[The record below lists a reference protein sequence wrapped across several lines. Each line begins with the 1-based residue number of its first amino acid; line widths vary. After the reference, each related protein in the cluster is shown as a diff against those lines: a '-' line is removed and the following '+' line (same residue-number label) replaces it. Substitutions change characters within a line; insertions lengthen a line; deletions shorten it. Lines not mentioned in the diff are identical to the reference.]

1 MKKMKLFKIIAS
13 KAGRIVFDDRVKA
26 DSPRTARE
34 QMKSVLGLQSLT
46 GVVYSITEIPV
57 ELIKELVNARV
68 AEVIL
73 NRNGRA
79 PNVDL
84 SGLINAAV
92 ADAIGARLRPI
103 EQRLGALESAGQSST
118 TRRRFD
124 AFQRE
129 PRGARQPVEGSPQ
142 GRAGGREQSTAA
154 NGPANPA
161 PETPATPA
169 APAARTA
176 TRRQRKARQI
186 SGRTVADVNWA
197 MVRRFY
203 SRNKSPKQTAAHFDL
218 SLNTVKARIR
228 REAW

>member
-1 MKKMKLFKIIAS
+1 MKLFKIVAC

-26 DSPRTARE
+26 ECPRTARE

-57 ELIKELVNARV
+57 ELIRELVNARV
-68 AEVIL
+68 ADVVL
-73 NRNGRA
+73 SRNGRTQGVNLEA
-79 PNVDL
+79 
-84 SGLINAAV
+84 LIGSAV
-92 ADAIGARLRPI
+92 TDAIGARLRPV
-103 EQRLGALESAGQSST
+103 EQRLAVLETAGPSGT

-129 PRGARQPVEGSPQ
+129 PSGARQPAEGSPQ
-142 GRAGGREQSTAA
+142 GRAGRREQPT
-154 NGPANPA
+154 PATA
-161 PETPATPA
+161 PEPPAPATPA
-169 APAARTA
+169 RPATRPAAPASKA
-176 TRRQRKARQI
+176 RRQRKAKQI

-203 SRNKSPKQTAAHFDL
+203 DRCRSPKQTAAHFDL

-228 REAW
+228 REDWK

>member
-1 MKKMKLFKIIAS
+1 MKLFKLIAS
-13 KAGRIVFDDRVKA
+13 KAGRIVFDDRVQA

-34 QMKSVLGLQSLT
+34 QMKTVLGLQSLT

-68 AEVIL
+68 AEVVL
-73 NRNGRA
+73 SRNGRSG
-79 PNVDL
+79 NVNL
-84 SGLINAAV
+84 EALIGSAV
-92 ADAIGARLRPI
+92 TDAIGARLRPI

-129 PRGARQPVEGSPQ
+129 
-142 GRAGGREQSTAA
+142 STPA
-154 NGPANPA
+154 NGSANPA
-161 PETPATPA
+161 PAQPATPA
-169 APAARTA
+169 ATRTP
-176 TRRQRKARQI
+176 RQRKARQI
-186 SGRTVADVNWA
+186 SGRTVADVNWVL
-197 MVRRFY
+197 VRRFY

-228 REAW
+228 REEW